1 MSQSAAEPSVI
12 VRKIPMPYRR
22 LLASLGAGLLLL
34 SSACNWESA
43 GDSGAAPDADDPAGA
58 AEELLADMDL
68 EEKIGQLL
76 VVVPQG
82 TTAEENAGII
92 EEYQPGGFIYFPEN
106 LEDVEQITG
115 MSNGLQEQAAGTGA
129 GVPLFLGIDQE
140 QGMVSRLPV
149 GTRFPDAMAVG
160 ATRDTGMAESLAG
173 VTAAELA
180 AMGINLDYAPVA
192 DVNVNADNPVIG
204 IRSFGSDPDLVTEM
218 AMAEVEAF
226 EEGGVV
232 PVVKHFPGHGD
243 TDVDSHTGL
252 PRMETPRSEW
262 EQVDLPPFESAVE
275 ADADAIMTAHVF
287 LSELDDSGEP
297 STLSKNVIEGVL
309 RDELG
314 YEGVVT
320 TDALNMEGVRQTH
333 DDAEIAVRAIEAGAD
348 QLLMPP
354 DAAETVGAVREAVDE
369 GRISEDRLD
378 ASVRRILELKAKRG
392 VLGGEPADAAAA
404 QETVGGDEHL
414 AAAQEVADASM
425 TLLRNEGG
433 VLPLAEGA
441 AVFLAGAGA
450 EEIGAELREL
460 GYQVTDSAAAADVAV
475 VGTEDARAD
484 SEQLDRVDAAGAA
497 GTPVVVVAQG
507 TPYDIGELPDVSGY
521 LATYSSVDVSRT
533 AAARALAGEVQ
544 PSGRLPVDI
553 PGTDLEYGDG
563 LEY

>member
-1 MSQSAAEPSVI
+1 
-12 VRKIPMPYRR
+12 MPYRR